1 MNATAID
8 HFVLTVSDVAA
19 SCEFYESLGAE
30 VVTFGDDRKAVRFG
44 DQKINLH
51 PTDGDVTP
59 VAAEPTVGAG
69 DFCLLTETPIETVEA
84 ELRERGSRSRWGRS
98 NARAR
103 WRRSRRCTSA
113 TPTATSSRSRRPD
126 RPRDGTNER
135 AYPRAVPS
143 DGNELP
149 AV

>member
-8 HFVLTVSDVAA
+8 HFVLTVSDVSA
-19 SCEFYESLGAE
+19 SCDFYESLGAE

-59 VAAEPTVGAG
+59 VAADPTVGAG

-84 ELRERGSRSRWGRS
+84 ELRERGIEIVEGPIERTG
-98 NARAR
+98 AVAPI
-103 WRRSRRCTSA
+103 TSVYV
-113 TPTATSSRSRRPD
+113 
-126 RPRDGTNER
+126 RD
-135 AYPRAVPS
+135 P
-143 DGNELP
+143 DGNLVEI
-149 AV
+149 ATT

>member
-8 HFVLTVSDVAA
+8 HFVLTVSDVSA
-19 SCEFYESLGAE
+19 SCDFYESLGAE

-59 VAAEPTVGAG
+59 VASEPTVGAG

-84 ELRERGSRSRWGRS
+84 DLRERGIEIVEGPIERTG
-98 NARAR
+98 AVAPI
-103 WRRSRRCTSA
+103 TSVYV
-113 TPTATSSRSRRPD
+113 
-126 RPRDGTNER
+126 RD
-135 AYPRAVPS
+135 P
-143 DGNELP
+143 DGNLVEI
-149 AV
+149 ATT

>member
-19 SCEFYESLGAE
+19 SCDFYESLGAE

-84 ELRERGSRSRWGRS
+84 ELRERGIEIVEGPVERTG
-98 NARAR
+98 AVAPI
-103 WRRSRRCTSA
+103 TSVYV
-113 TPTATSSRSRRPD
+113 
-126 RPRDGTNER
+126 RD
-135 AYPRAVPS
+135 P
-143 DGNELP
+143 DGNLVEI
-149 AV
+149 ATT

>member
-8 HFVLTVSDVAA
+8 HFVLTVSDVSA
-19 SCEFYESLGAE
+19 SCDFYESLGAE

-84 ELRERGSRSRWGRS
+84 ELRERGIEIVEGPIERTG
-98 NARAR
+98 AVAPI
-103 WRRSRRCTSA
+103 TSVYV
-113 TPTATSSRSRRPD
+113 
-126 RPRDGTNER
+126 RD
-135 AYPRAVPS
+135 P
-143 DGNELP
+143 DGNLVEI
-149 AV
+149 ATT

>member
-1 MNATAID
+1 MNAAAID
-8 HFVLTVSDVAA
+8 HFVLTVSDVSA
-19 SCEFYESLGAE
+19 SCDFYESLGAE

-84 ELRERGSRSRWGRS
+84 ELRERGIEIVEGPVERTG
-98 NARAR
+98 AVAPI
-103 WRRSRRCTSA
+103 TSVYV
-113 TPTATSSRSRRPD
+113 
-126 RPRDGTNER
+126 RD
-135 AYPRAVPS
+135 P
-143 DGNELP
+143 DGNLVEI
-149 AV
+149 ATT

>member
-8 HFVLTVSDVAA
+8 HFVLTVSDVSA
-19 SCEFYESLGAE
+19 SCDFYESLGAE
-30 VVTFGDDRKAVRFG
+30 VVTFGDDRRAVRFG

-84 ELRERGSRSRWGRS
+84 ELRERGIEIVEGPVERTG
-98 NARAR
+98 AVAPI
-103 WRRSRRCTSA
+103 TSVYV
-113 TPTATSSRSRRPD
+113 
-126 RPRDGTNER
+126 RD
-135 AYPRAVPS
+135 P
-143 DGNELP
+143 DGNLVEI
-149 AV
+149 ATT

>member
-84 ELRERGSRSRWGRS
+84 ELRERGIEIAMGPVERTG
-98 NARAR
+98 AVAPI
-103 WRRSRRCTSA
+103 TSVYV
-113 TPTATSSRSRRPD
+113 
-126 RPRDGTNER
+126 RD
-135 AYPRAVPS
+135 P
-143 DGNELP
+143 DGNLVEI
-149 AV
+149 ATT